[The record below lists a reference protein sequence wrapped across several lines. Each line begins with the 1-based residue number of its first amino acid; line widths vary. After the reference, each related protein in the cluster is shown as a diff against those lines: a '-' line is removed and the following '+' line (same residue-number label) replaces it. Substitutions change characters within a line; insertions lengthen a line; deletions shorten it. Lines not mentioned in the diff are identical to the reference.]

1 MRDLSFGRKTAS
13 VHPGSAPCRSSWCRA
28 ARFLVLPLMSLRW
41 RLTLILLLTM
51 MPAAVFSLHE
61 ARSARESEIERVEAN
76 TYRLALVAAA
86 YQRELLDGTRRVLTT
101 LTQIPD
107 VRTSAPEACR
117 ATFVRLLERFPEY
130 RDFAM
135 IDGRGDVLCGAGP
148 LADLA
153 SVADRDW
160 FAEARDTLKYTI
172 GEYATDDI
180 SGIPILPAVL
190 PITENGEFNGA
201 IVATISIDWLRRLM
215 ERISMPEMGVVHL
228 LDRRGAILAAYPALD
243 DATALLP
250 EAERLEEALTAV
262 PIPPVLA
269 ADDRSDVRRLY
280 GLVEIEGGDAFVLF
294 SVPHNRAI
302 SGVVEQFRSQ
312 LAGPMLMWM
321 LAIVAAWLS
330 SEFLI
335 ARWIRHLSNTAE
347 AFIRGDLSA
356 RPRIPNG
363 PAELRTLAETIG
375 AMAERIQAREDQL
388 RGSIK
393 EKEVL
398 LKEIHHRVNNNLQTV
413 TSLLN
418 LQSRRVVDPAARKA
432 LDTTQMRVRT
442 LSLVH
447 KHLYEGENL
456 AAVDMRAFIVEL
468 CAQLWRIHG
477 VDENRVAPAIDIPSL
492 HLTPDTAIPLGLVI
506 TEAVSNSL
514 KHAFPGDRAG
524 RIEISIEQDRSG
536 ASLRIADDGVGRSTS
551 GTNAEAED
559 ERLGMTLIRA
569 LALQLRGRLIVEG
582 PPGAVIILQFNS
594 PLDQAPPV
602 RRPGS

>member
-1 MRDLSFGRKTAS
+1 
-13 VHPGSAPCRSSWCRA
+13 
-28 ARFLVLPLMSLRW
+28 MSLRW
-41 RLTLILLLTM
+41 RLTFILLLTM
-51 MPAAVFSLHE
+51 LPAAVFSLHE
-61 ARSARESEIERVEAN
+61 AWSARESEIKRVEAN
-76 TYRLALVAAA
+76 THRLALVAAA

-101 LTQIPD
+101 LAQIPD
-107 VRTSAPEACR
+107 VRTSVPEACR
-117 ATFVRLLERFPEY
+117 ATLSRLLERFPEY

-135 IDGRGDVLCGAGP
+135 INSRGDVLCSAGP
-148 LADLA
+148 LADIA
-153 SVADRDW
+153 SVADRSW
-160 FAEARDTLKYTI
+160 FREARDTNKYTI
-172 GEYATDDI
+172 GEYVTDDM
-180 SGIPILPAVL
+180 SGVPVLPAAL
-190 PITENGEFNGA
+190 PIIENGEFTGA
-201 IVATISIDWLRRLM
+201 ILATISIDWLRRLM
-215 ERISMPEMGVVHL
+215 ERISMPEAGVVHL
-228 LDRRGAILAAYPALD
+228 LDRNGAILASYPVVI
-243 DATALLP
+243 DASALLP
-250 EAERLEEALTAV
+250 ETERLEEVLTAV
-262 PIPPVLA
+262 PLPAVLA
-269 ADDRSDVRRLY
+269 AEDRSDTRRLY
-280 GLVEIEGGDAFVLF
+280 GLAEIEGGDTVVLF
-294 SVPHNRAI
+294 SVPHKRAL
-302 SGVVEQFRSQ
+302 SGVAQQFRSQ

-347 AFIRGDLSA
+347 AFIQGDLSA

-363 PAELRTLAETIG
+363 PAELRKLAETISI
-375 AMAERIQAREDQL
+375 MAERIQAREAQL

-456 AAVDMRAFIVEL
+456 AAVDMNAFIAEL

-477 VDENRVAPAIDIPSL
+477 VDEAKIRAVIDMPPL
-492 HLTPDTAIPLGLVI
+492 DLTPDTAIPLGLVI

-514 KHAFPGDRAG
+514 KHAFPGARAG
-524 RIEISIEQDRSG
+524 RIEITLEQDRSG
-536 ASLRIADDGVGRSTS
+536 ATLRIADDGVGRSTS
-551 GTNAEAED
+551 GTNAAAED

-569 LALQLRGRLIVEG
+569 LALQLRGRLLIEG
-582 PPGAVIILQFNS
+582 PPGTIIILQFNS
-594 PLDQAPPV
+594 PLNQGAPV
-602 RRPGS
+602 RRPGASTLP